1 MELSLPLWCLT
12 VHAFLC
18 KQTFGLTFNIAF
30 DFIGLVAADVV
41 AVGVVMGAVEMG
53 VGMVVVVVMVVGVVM
68 VVVVVVAMVERK
80 TSLTN
85 LVPV

>member
-1 MELSLPLWCLT
+1 MEVNLRLWCLT
-12 VHAFLC
+12 VYAFLC
-18 KQTFGLTFNIAF
+18 KQTFGLTFNIAL
-30 DFIGLVAADVV
+30 DFIGLVAADVA
-41 AVGVVMGAVEMG
+41 AVGVVMEAVEMG

-68 VVVVVVAMVERK
+68 VVVVVAMVGRK